1 MKPSLIKDPLIAGI
15 ENGDEFNF
23 KCRFCSRNLS
33 SRQNLKEHLYV
44 HTGEKPYKC
53 QVQGCEMSFRQ
64 GSLLSIHKRSHKTEP
79 KCENESRSSF
89 QYMKLSDIPVNFDP
103 LDKDTIC
110 NLIQEIGS
118 QYIELGAAIQSAVL
132 NLH

>member
-1 MKPSLIKDPLIAGI
+1 MKPSLIKDPLTAGV
-15 ENGDEFNF
+15 ENGGEFNF

-53 QVQGCEMSFRQ
+53 KVQGCGISFRQ
-64 GSLLSIHKRSHKTEP
+64 GSLLSIHKKSHQTEKNHESKP
-79 KCENESRSSF
+79 KSPF
-89 QYMKLSDIPVNFDP
+89 QCMKLSDISVNFDP
-103 LDKDTIC
+103 LDKDIIC
-110 NLIQEIGS
+110 SIIQEIGP
-118 QYIELGAAIQSAVL
+118 QYIELGTAMQNAVS

>member
-1 MKPSLIKDPLIAGI
+1 
-15 ENGDEFNF
+15 
-23 KCRFCSRNLS
+23 
-33 SRQNLKEHLYV
+33 
-44 HTGEKPYKC
+44 
-53 QVQGCEMSFRQ
+53 
-64 GSLLSIHKRSHKTEP
+64 
-79 KCENESRSSF
+79 
-89 QYMKLSDIPVNFDP
+89 MKLSDIPVNFDP